1 MNQEFE
7 YHVMRF
13 IVGQRPYLHD
23 DLRAFKLSIALIAE
37 PPLELWPEVMARVS
51 LPDDVLENVIRPMH
65 DSWLQETS

>member
-1 MNQEFE
+1 MSDIIIGGVSVSGSNVNQEFE

-37 PPLELWPEVMARVS
+37 PPLE
-51 LPDDVLENVIRPMH
+51 
-65 DSWLQETS
+65 